1 LDYRKTFS
9 SALFKEGLYIKPSIK
24 DIAKKANVSVSTVS
38 RVLNNSKYV
47 SDDLRE
53 RVLKAVEDFGY
64 KPNLVARGLVKK
76 RTNLI
81 GVLIPRLA
89 NNFFAEIIEGIENLA
104 HLYGYNILLSTSNND
119 VHKEIELLN
128 VFVERQLDGIIF
140 SVTEFTEKHQK
151 FFDGQTV
158 PTVFIGQEI
167 EHGTYPYVT
176 IDNVM
181 ASYEATKY
189 LIKLKHQRI
198 AIIAGP
204 KNDLATGVDRLQGFL
219 NAMKEEGLPIE
230 PKWQVHKHHT
240 IENGYLAASQI
251 MAHKE
256 KPTAIFACSDLLA
269 LGAINYLT
277 EHGYSVPG
285 DISVMGFDD
294 INLASIFQPKLTTV
308 KQFPMDI
315 GSISTRLLIDLME
328 KGQVSDRRN
337 LVPYRV
343 VVRESTKPL

>member
-1 LDYRKTFS
+1 MPIR
-9 SALFKEGLYIKPSIK
+9 PSIK

-47 SDDLRE
+47 RDELRE
-53 RVLKAVEDFGY
+53 RVLKAVEEYGY
-64 KPNLVARGLVKK
+64 KPNLVARGLVNKK
-76 RTNLI
+76 TNLI

-89 NNFFAEIIEGIENLA
+89 NNFFAEIIEGVENLA
-104 HLYGYNILLSTSNND
+104 HLYGYNILLGTSNND
-119 VHKEIELLN
+119 VQKEVELLS

-140 SVTEFTEKHQK
+140 SVTEFTDEHRK
-151 FFDGQTV
+151 FFEGLPV

-176 IDNVM
+176 IDNVK

-189 LIKLKHQRI
+189 LIKLGHKRI

-204 KNDLATGVDRLQGFL
+204 KDDVATGVDRLRGFVK
-219 NAMKEEGLPIE
+219 AMEEEGLAVE
-230 PKWQVHKHHT
+230 HGWQIHKYHT
-240 IENGYLAASQI
+240 IENGYLAASQV
-251 MAHKE
+251 MSHEE

-277 EHGYSVPG
+277 EHGYSVPN

-294 INLASIFQPKLTTV
+294 IDLASIFKPKLTTV
-308 KQFPMDI
+308 KQFPVEI
-315 GSISTRLLIDLME
+315 GAISIRLLIDLME
-328 KGQVSDRRN
+328 KGQVLDLRN
-337 LVPYRV
+337 LVPYRI